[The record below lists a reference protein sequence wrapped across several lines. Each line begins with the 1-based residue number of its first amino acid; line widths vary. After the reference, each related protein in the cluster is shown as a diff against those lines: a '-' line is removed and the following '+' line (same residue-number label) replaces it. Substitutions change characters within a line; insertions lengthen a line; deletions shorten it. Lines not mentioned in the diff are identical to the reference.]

1 MENNNNNNPLSAENA
16 NEQNASVG
24 YWSTPEQVAEA
35 VAKTEEVVEAPVAE
49 PVVEAPVVETPAEVV
64 EAPAAVVEA
73 PAAEEPVQS
82 LGFTKTG
89 AIGSMAADGPKK
101 ATKPEVELAD
111 KVAIHSTKSV
121 RWEEVG
127 SISKGYNIVT
137 KAQAEKWLTRN
148 HVRIATPEEVQKA
161 FG

>member
-1 MENNNNNNPLSAENA
+1 MENNKTLAEQLA
-16 NEQNASVG
+16 EKQEASVG
-24 YWSTPEQVAEA
+24 YWSTPEQVKAAAEA
-35 VAKTEEVVEAPVAE
+35 KLAEAAVVETPVEPVVEAPVAE
-49 PVVEAPVVETPAEVV
+49 
-64 EAPAAVVEA
+64 AVVEA

-82 LGFTKTG
+82 LGFTETG

-101 ATKPEVELAD
+101 DIKPSTDLSE

-127 SISKGYNIVT
+127 SITKGYNIVT
-137 KAQAEKWLTRN
+137 QAQADKWLTRG

>member
-1 MENNNNNNPLSAENA
+1 MENNNYNNPFSAENA
-16 NEQNASVG
+16 EEQAHV
-24 YWSTPEQVAEA
+24 EA
-35 VAKTEEVVEAPVAE
+35 PVVEAPVE
-49 PVVEAPVVETPAEVV
+49 PVVDPVVEAPVVETPVV
-64 EAPAAVVEA
+64 EAPVVEA
-73 PAAEEPVQS
+73 PVVEAPVVEAPEAEEPVQA

-101 ATKPEVELAD
+101 AVKPEAD
-111 KVAIHSTKSV
+111 LSEKVAIHSTKSV

-137 KAQAEKWLTRN
+137 KAQADKWLTRN
-148 HVRIATPEEVQKA
+148 HVRIATPEEVKKA

>member
-1 MENNNNNNPLSAENA
+1 MENNNTFSEEKRPNSAA
-16 NEQNASVG
+16 G
-24 YWSTPEQVAEA
+24 YWSTPEKIAEEAAKVEAPVAEA
-35 VAKTEEVVEAPVAE
+35 PVKEAVVEAPVAE
-49 PVVEAPVVETPAEVV
+49 
-64 EAPAAVVEA
+64 AVVEA
-73 PAAEEPVQS
+73 PAVEEPVQS

-101 ATKPEVELAD
+101 DIKPSAD
-111 KVAIHSTKSV
+111 LSEKVAIHSTRSV

-127 SISKGYNIVT
+127 SITKGYNIVT
-137 KAQAEKWLTRN
+137 KAQADKWLTRE

>member
-1 MENNNNNNPLSAENA
+1 MENNSPFSQYIAKQQESVETPVVETPAEP
-16 NEQNASVG
+16 V
-24 YWSTPEQVAEA
+24 VEA
-35 VAKTEEVVEAPVAE
+35 VVEAPVAE
-49 PVVEAPVVETPAEVV
+49 VAV
-64 EAPAAVVEA
+64 EAPAEK
-73 PAAEEPVQS
+73 EPVQS

-101 ATKPEVELAD
+101 EIKPEVDHSE

-127 SISKGYNIVT
+127 AISKGYNIVT
-137 KAQAEKWLTRN
+137 KEQADKWLTRS
-148 HVRIATPEEVQKA
+148 HVRIATPEEIKKA